1 MAVQGKRKK
10 YEAKR
15 YGYNEYGTNAKQ
27 KVLVEDIKLKEG
39 SW

>member
-15 YGYNEYGTNAKQ
+15 YGYNEYGTNAKA
-27 KVLVEDIKLKEG
+27 KSI
-39 SW
+39 SRRH